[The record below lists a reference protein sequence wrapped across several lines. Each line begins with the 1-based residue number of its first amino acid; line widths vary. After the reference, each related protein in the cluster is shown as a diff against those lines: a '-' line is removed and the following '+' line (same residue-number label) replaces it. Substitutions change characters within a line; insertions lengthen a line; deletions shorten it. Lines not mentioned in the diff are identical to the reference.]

1 MLTWSALKVSPVFC
15 INEVTVICLSG
26 CWVRHAK
33 QQSGHK
39 AGVGQKDIMI
49 VVRPVIMVWR
59 WLCYI
64 KSREEVKM
72 LVFSLGATRTGLQ
85 MSSLCERAG

>member
-1 MLTWSALKVSPVFC
+1 MRSQSFAFLAAG
-15 INEVTVICLSG
+15 SG
-26 CWVRHAK
+26 M
-33 QQSGHK
+33 QSNSQGTRQVK
-39 AGVGQKDIMI
+39 KSVEAGVEQKDIKI

-59 WLCYI
+59 WFCYI

-72 LVFSLGATRTGLQ
+72 LVFSLGVTRTGLQ

>member
-1 MLTWSALKVSPVFC
+1 MRSQSFAFLAAG
-15 INEVTVICLSG
+15 SG
-26 CWVRHAK
+26 M
-33 QQSGHK
+33 QSNSQGTRQVK
-39 AGVGQKDIMI
+39 KNVEAGVGQKDMI

-59 WLCYI
+59 WFCYI

>member
-1 MLTWSALKVSPVFC
+1 MPFWLLGQACKAT
-15 INEVTVICLSG
+15 VTRQVKKS
-26 CWVRHAK
+26 VE
-33 QQSGHK
+33 
-39 AGVGQKDIMI
+39 AGVEQKDIKI

-59 WLCYI
+59 WFCYI

-72 LVFSLGATRTGLQ
+72 LVFSLGVTRTGLQ